1 MCALVSHV
9 ISPVITEQVANIVN
23 SRSIWR
29 RSCEHDHEKPGGE
42 KDDASPNATLTA
54 NSLVERQGHDLSSQS

>member
-1 MCALVSHV
+1 VCALVSRV
-9 ISPVITEQVANIVN
+9 ISLVIAEQVANVVN

-42 KDDASPNATLTA
+42 KDDAYPNATLTA
-54 NSLVERQGHDLSSQS
+54 NSLFERRGHDLSSQS